1 MYARSTTVQTDPQ
14 RLDRG
19 VAYARDEA
27 LPMLEEMSGY
37 VGLSVL
43 VDREG
48 GRCIAT
54 TAWDS
59 EESMHASTGSIR
71 PIRERFAEVLGG
83 EPTVHEWEIGVLHR
97 KRETGD
103 GAWARVSWTRADS
116 SQMNRILEAWRS
128 TVVPQLDEIPGF
140 CAASLLVDRSTGRA
154 ATAVTYA
161 NKDSVQA
168 ARDAATALRNS
179 FTQQMGIQM
188 VDVAECEVALAH
200 LRVPETV

>member
-14 RLDRG
+14 RLDSG

-27 LPMLEEMSGY
+27 LPMLQGMTGW

-43 VDREG
+43 VDSDG
-48 GRCIAT
+48 GQCIAT

-59 EESMHASTGSIR
+59 EESMHASAESMQ
-71 PIRERFAEVLGG
+71 PIRERFVQLLGG
-83 EPTVHEWEIGVLHR
+83 APTVHEWEIAVLHR
-97 KRETGD
+97 RRETGD
-103 GAWARVSWTRADS
+103 GAWARVTWTRADS

-128 TVVPQLDEIPGF
+128 SVVPQLDEIPGF
-140 CAASLLVDRSTGRA
+140 CGASLLVDRSTGRA

-161 NKDSVQA
+161 DRDSVQA

-179 FTQQMGIQM
+179 FTQQMGIQT
-188 VDVAECEVALAH
+188 VDIAEFKVALAH

>member
-1 MYARSTTVQTDPQ
+1 MYARSTTVHADPQ
-14 RLDRG
+14 LLDRG

-27 LPMLEEMSGY
+27 LPMLQGMNGY

-43 VDREG
+43 VDRDG

-54 TAWDS
+54 TAWDD
-59 EESMHASTGSIR
+59 EESMHASTHSIQ
-71 PIRERFAEVLGG
+71 PIRDHFVNVLGG
-83 EPTVHEWEIGVLHR
+83 TPTVHEWEIAVLHR

-161 NKDSVQA
+161 DRDSVQT

-179 FTQQMGIQM
+179 FTQQMGIQL
-188 VDVAECEVALAH
+188 VDVSEFEVALAR

>member
-1 MYARSTTVQTDPQ
+1 MYARSTTVQTDQQ
-14 RLDRG
+14 RLDSG
-19 VAYARDEA
+19 VAYVRDEA
-27 LPMLEEMSGY
+27 LPMLQGMTGY

-59 EESMHASTGSIR
+59 EESMHASTDSIR
-71 PIRERFAEVLGG
+71 PIRERFVDVLGG
-83 EPTVHEWEIGVLHR
+83 APTVNEWEIGVLHR

-116 SQMNRILEAWRS
+116 SQMNRILDAWRS
-128 TVVPQLDEIPGF
+128 SVVPQLDEIPGF

-161 NKDSVQA
+161 DRSSVQA

-179 FTQQMGIQM
+179 FTQQMGIQI
-188 VDVAECEVALAH
+188 VDIAECEVALAH

>member
-1 MYARSTTVQTDPQ
+1 MYARSTTVHADPQ

-19 VAYARDEA
+19 VAYARDEV
-27 LPMLEEMSGY
+27 LPMLQGMTGY

-43 VDREG
+43 VDSDG

-59 EESMHASTGSIR
+59 EESMHASADGVQ
-71 PIRERFAEVLGG
+71 PIRERFVEVLGG
-83 EPTVHEWEIGVLHR
+83 APTVQEWEIAVLHR
-97 KRETGD
+97 RRETGA
-103 GAWARVSWTRADS
+103 GAWARVTWTRADS

-128 TVVPQLDEIPGF
+128 SVVPQLDEIPGF

-161 NKDSVQA
+161 DRNSVQA

>member
-1 MYARSTTVQTDPQ
+1 MYARSTTVHADPQ
-14 RLDRG
+14 RLDSG

-27 LPMLEEMSGY
+27 LPMLQGMTGF

-43 VDREG
+43 VDRGG

-59 EESMHASTGSIR
+59 EGSMHASTDGIQ
-71 PIRERFAEVLGG
+71 PIRERFGELLGG
-83 EPTVHEWEIGVLHR
+83 APTVHEWEIAVLHR
-97 KRETGD
+97 RRETGD
-103 GAWARVSWTRADS
+103 GAWARVTWTRADS

-128 TVVPQLDEIPGF
+128 SVVPQLDEIPGF
-140 CAASLLVDRSTGRA
+140 CGASLLVDRSTGRA

-161 NKDSVQA
+161 DRDSVQA

-179 FTQQMGIQM
+179 FTQQMGIQI
-188 VDVAECEVALAH
+188 VDIAECEVALAH

>member
-1 MYARSTTVQTDPQ
+1 MYARSTTVHADPQ
-14 RLDRG
+14 RLDSG

-27 LPMLEEMSGY
+27 LPMLQGMTGC

-43 VDREG
+43 VDRGG

-59 EESMHASTGSIR
+59 EESMHASTDSIQ
-71 PIRERFAEVLGG
+71 PIRERFAEALGG
-83 EPTVHEWEIGVLHR
+83 EPTVHEWEIAVLHR

-161 NKDSVQA
+161 DRSSVQA

-179 FTQQMGIQM
+179 FTQQMGIQI
-188 VDVAECEVALAH
+188 VDIAECEVALAH

>member
-1 MYARSTTVQTDPQ
+1 MYARSTTVNTDPQ
-14 RLDRG
+14 RLEGG
-19 VAYARDEA
+19 VAYAREEA
-27 LPMLEEMSGY
+27 LPMLQGMTGY

-43 VDREG
+43 VDSDG

-59 EESMHASTGSIR
+59 EESMHASADSVQ
-71 PIRERFAEVLGG
+71 PIRERFVEVLGG
-83 EPTVHEWEIGVLHR
+83 APIVQEWEIAVLHR
-97 KRETGD
+97 RRETGA
-103 GAWARVSWTRADS
+103 GAWARVTWTRADS

-128 TVVPQLDEIPGF
+128 SVVPQLDEIPGF

-161 NKDSVQA
+161 DRNSVQA

>member
-1 MYARSTTVQTDPQ
+1 MYARSTNVHADPQ
-14 RLDRG
+14 RLDSG

-27 LPMLEEMSGY
+27 LPMLEGMTGY

-43 VDREG
+43 LDRGG

-59 EESMHASTGSIR
+59 EESMHASTEGIR
-71 PIRERFAEVLGG
+71 PVRDRLVEVLGG
-83 EPTVHEWEIGVLHR
+83 EHSVHEWEIAVLHR
-97 KRETGD
+97 KSGTGD

-128 TVVPQLDEIPGF
+128 SVVPQLDEIPGF
-140 CAASLLVDRSTGRA
+140 CGASLLVDRSPGRA

-161 NKDSVQA
+161 DRSSVQA

-179 FTQQMGIQM
+179 FTQQMGIQI
-188 VDVAECEVALAH
+188 VDIAECEVALAH

>member
-1 MYARSTTVQTDPQ
+1 MYARSTTVHADPQ
-14 RLDRG
+14 LLDRG

-27 LPMLEEMSGY
+27 LPMLQGMNGY

-43 VDREG
+43 VDRDG

-54 TAWDS
+54 TAWDD
-59 EESMHASTGSIR
+59 EESMHASTHSIQ
-71 PIRERFAEVLGG
+71 PIRDHFVNVLGG
-83 EPTVHEWEIGVLHR
+83 TPTVHEWEIAVLHR

-161 NKDSVQA
+161 DRDSVQA

-179 FTQQMGIQM
+179 FTQQMGIQV
-188 VDVAECEVALAH
+188 VDIAECEVALAH

>member
-1 MYARSTTVQTDPQ
+1 MYARSTTVDADAQ
-14 RLDRG
+14 RLDSG

-27 LPMLEEMSGY
+27 LPMLQGMTGF

-43 VDREG
+43 VDRGG

-59 EESMHASTGSIR
+59 EESMHASADRIQ
-71 PIRERFAEVLGG
+71 PIRERFAELLGG
-83 EPTVHEWEIGVLHR
+83 APTVHEWEIAVLHR
-97 KRETGD
+97 RRETGD

-128 TVVPQLDEIPGF
+128 SVVPQLDEIPGF

-161 NKDSVQA
+161 DRDSVQA
-168 ARDAATALRNS
+168 AGDAATALRNS
-179 FTQQMGIQM
+179 FTQQMGIQI
-188 VDVAECEVALAH
+188 VDIAECEVALAH

>member
-1 MYARSTTVQTDPQ
+1 MYARSTTVHADPQ

-27 LPMLEEMSGY
+27 LPMLQGMAGW

-43 VDREG
+43 VDSDG

-59 EESMHASTGSIR
+59 EQSMHASADSVQ
-71 PIRERFAEVLGG
+71 PMRERFVEVLGG
-83 EPTVHEWEIGVLHR
+83 EPTVQEWEIAVLHR
-97 KRETGD
+97 KRGTGD

-116 SQMNRILEAWRS
+116 SQMDRILDAWRS
-128 TVVPQLDEIPGF
+128 SVVPQLDEIPGF

-161 NKDSVQA
+161 DRDSVQA

-179 FTQQMGIQM
+179 FTQQMGIQI